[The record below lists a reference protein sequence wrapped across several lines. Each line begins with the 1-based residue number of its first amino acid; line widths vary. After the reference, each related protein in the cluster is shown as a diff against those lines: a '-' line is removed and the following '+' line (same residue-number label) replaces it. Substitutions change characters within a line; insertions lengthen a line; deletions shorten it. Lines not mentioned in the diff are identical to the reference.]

1 MKRLK
6 ILRARIQLTSARM
19 RLSSLRERENKLQN
33 RFHAKSTPGCF
44 GSRAWQ
50 KALHAVWRNEE
61 KIERLL
67 ELPEVETS
75 AAHWTKLD
83 SRFVFVRVNLVVERI
98 IEFLPVISYGNAHP
112 DMSGVHEVFIS
123 IETPFGW
130 MQRMKHLKATRKEQ
144 GET

>member
-1 MKRLK
+1 MNLK
-6 ILRARIQLTSARM
+6 KLRARIQLTSARM

-67 ELPEVETS
+67 ELNPGVETS
-75 AAHWTKLD
+75 AAHWTKLNTVKGVD
-83 SRFVFVRVNLVVERI
+83 LVAERI
-98 IEFLPVISYGNAHP
+98 IA
-112 DMSGVHEVFIS
+112 M
-123 IETPFGW
+123 
-130 MQRMKHLKATRKEQ
+130 LKKGKT
-144 GET
+144 